1 MRLSTHNIFIDRET
15 IQANINRASS
25 KLGHSIQWQL
35 FIFALIVTDLA
46 AVGLAFRAAYFFRFQ
61 ANIPIFRLDVV
72 PSADYYM
79 NLVYILIPG
88 WLVLYFMTG
97 LYNRQNLLGGTKEYS
112 QIFYATSTGMLLVI
126 IAGFLGP
133 NFVIARG
140 WLVVS
145 WVLAFLLTS
154 LGRLA
159 LRRGVYLMRQNGYFI
174 SPAVI
179 IGANEEGQL
188 LAEQLVN
195 WQYSGL
201 NILGF
206 VDYGEEQPT
215 TRINNLPV
223 IGNIRNLDTLIKS
236 YGLKELI
243 VASSAVTRDDLLAIF
258 NKYGVAEDVNLRLSS
273 GLYEIITTGLEV
285 KEIASVPLV
294 NVNKVRLTGV
304 DSWWKHILDYG
315 MAIPLLILLSPLYLL
330 IALAIKLDS
339 RGPIIHRRR
348 VMGVNGRTF
357 DAFKFR
363 TMHVNGDEILD
374 RYPEKKEELSRTHK
388 LKDDPRITRMGKFLR
403 KVSFD
408 ELPQIFNVL
417 RNEMS
422 LVGPR
427 MISPPELKDYSQWGM
442 NLLTIRPGIT
452 GLWQV
457 SGRSD
462 VSYQERVRLDMYYIR
477 NWTVW
482 LDIQIMF
489 RTIPAVIKGKGAY

>member
-1 MRLSTHNIFIDRET
+1 MDRET
-15 IQANINRASS
+15 VQANIDRASTTF
-25 KLGHSIQWQL
+25 GHSIQWKL
-35 FIFALIVTDLA
+35 FIIALLVNDFL
-46 AVGLAFRAAYFFRFQ
+46 AVGLAFRAAYFVRFQ
-61 ANIPIFRLDVV
+61 ANIPIFRLEVI
-72 PSADYYM
+72 PSVNYYM
-79 NLVYILIPG
+79 SLVYILIPG
-88 WLVLYFMTG
+88 WLALFAMAG
-97 LYNRQNLLGGTKEYS
+97 LYNRQNLLGGAKEYS
-112 QIFYATSTGMLLVI
+112 QVFYASSIGMLLVI

-145 WVLAFLLTS
+145 WAFAFVVTS
-154 LGRLA
+154 LGRLI
-159 LRRGVYLMRQNGYFI
+159 LRRGIYYMRRKGYYL

-179 IGANEEGQL
+179 IGANEEARL
-188 LAEQLVN
+188 LAEQLVE
-195 WQYSGL
+195 WQFSGL

-206 VDYGEEQPT
+206 VDYQDVDVPVK
-215 TRINNLPV
+215 INDLPV
-223 IGNIRNLDTLIKS
+223 LGSIRNLDSLIQK
-236 YGLKELI
+236 YGLRELI
-243 VASSAVTRDDLLAIF
+243 VASSAVTRDDLLTVF
-258 NKYGVAEDVNLRLSS
+258 NKYGVANGVNLRLSS

-294 NVNKVRLTGV
+294 NVNKVRLTGINQ
-304 DSWWKHILDYG
+304 WLKIALDYG
-315 MAIPLLILLSPLYLL
+315 LAIPGIILASPLFLV
-330 IALAIKLDS
+330 LAAAVKLDS
-339 RGPIIHRRR
+339 PGPVFHRRR

-363 TMHVNGDEILD
+363 TMHEDGDEILK
-374 RYPEKKEELSRTHK
+374 RYPEKIEELNRTHK
-388 LKDDPRITRMGKFLR
+388 LKDDPRITRVGKILR
-403 KVSFD
+403 KFSLD
-408 ELPQIFNVL
+408 ELPQMFNVL
-417 RNEMS
+417 RYEMS

-462 VSYQERVRLDMYYIR
+462 VTYQERIRLDMFYIR

-482 LDIQIMF
+482 LDIQIML